1 MALLPPLD
9 WRVAVYAIPKIRR
22 TYLNE
27 YCISATSNKRE
38 ERREERV
45 REKRGKVPAPKTE
58 EHVKGKEQFCSN
70 CWEA

>member
-27 YCISATSNKRE
+27 YCISATSNKQLY
-38 ERREERV
+38 ERREERFQLQ
-45 REKRGKVPAPKTE
+45 RLK
-58 EHVKGKEQFCSN
+58 N
-70 CWEA
+70 M